1 MKTRVKNIPLNKALD
16 IYLDK
21 ISFFKKGE
29 KQEHY
34 RVNTIKKYKIS
45 TLLTNNITSVDVA
58 EYRDE
63 RLKTIKPNGKAI
75 SANTV
80 RLELALLSHLFKV
93 GIVEWGIA
101 RENPVLLV
109 RKPKVSEG
117 RNRRVQPAEH
127 RRLIRYAHEHS
138 SGECVSI
145 INFAIE
151 TAMRQG
157 EILSLQWEY
166 VDLRHGVAHLPETKN
181 GTSRDVPLSAKA
193 REILRKFMPKSSGSV
208 FSYTS
213 NGFKSAWRSIII
225 KSGIQNLHFH
235 DLRHEGVSRFVESG
249 RLNIMEVA
257 AISGHKSLSMLKRYT
272 HLKASDLTKKLD
284 KKKTRYES
292 ITSVIQPYSAT
303 ITVNMS
309 RVKLQFCDFD
319 DLVVDEKNYTDAVEK
334 ASGSL
339 LKMLCIMLKNGEKI
353 PNPSL
358 PSNGPFIMIDPLNV
372 NQV

>member
-1 MKTRVKNIPLNKALD
+1 MKTRVKNIQLSKALD

-21 ISFFKKGE
+21 ISFFKKGG
-29 KQEHY
+29 KQEQY

-45 TLLTNNITSVDVA
+45 RLLTNNITSVDIA

-63 RLKTIKPNGKAI
+63 RLKTIKPNGKTI
-75 SANTV
+75 SSNTV

-117 RNRRVQPAEH
+117 RNRRIQPAEH
-127 RRLIRYAHEHS
+127 RKLIRYANEHS
-138 SGECVSI
+138 SGDCTSI

-157 EILSLQWEY
+157 EILALQWEHI
-166 VDLRHGVAHLPETKN
+166 DLRHGVAHLPVTKN

-193 REILRKFMPKSSGSV
+193 RDILRKCGPRLSGSV

-213 NGFKSAWRSIII
+213 NGFKSAWRVIII
-225 KSGIQNLHFH
+225 RSGINDLHFH
-235 DLRHEGVSRFVESG
+235 DLRHEAISRFVESG
-249 RLNIMEVA
+249 RLNIMEVS

-284 KKKTRYES
+284 KKKSRYES

-303 ITVNMS
+303 IAVDMS

-319 DLVVDEKNYTDAVEK
+319 DFVIDEKNYIDAVEK
-334 ASGSL
+334 ASSSL
-339 LKMLCIMLKNGEKI
+339 LKMLCMMLKNGEKI

-358 PSNGPFIMIDPLNV
+358 PPYGPFIMIDPLNV
-372 NQV
+372 NQI